1 MRNRR
6 DNQDPINVA
15 GIQFYEVL
23 NISVNEWHPLP
34 NGEGDPTQVHVWFE
48 LEEFPH
54 PLVIRFKSRRPVDS
68 FIVALI
74 THANAVWPMPK
85 NLGPLYPQAR

>member
-6 DNQDPINVA
+6 DNQKPFNTA
-15 GIQFYEVL
+15 GMAFYDVQ

-34 NGEGDPTQVHVWFE
+34 DGQGDPTQVHVWFE
-48 LEEFPH
+48 LDEFPH

-68 FIVALI
+68 FIVALM
-74 THANAVWPMPK
+74 THANAVWPK
-85 NLGPLYPQAR
+85 QKQESQKGQV